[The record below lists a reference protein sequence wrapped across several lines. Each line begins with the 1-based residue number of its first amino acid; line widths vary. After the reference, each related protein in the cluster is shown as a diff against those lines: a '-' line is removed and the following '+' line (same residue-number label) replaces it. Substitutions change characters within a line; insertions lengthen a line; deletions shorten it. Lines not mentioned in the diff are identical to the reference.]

1 MRTATKNSV
10 YFVSY
15 LILLF
20 LVWAGWVYFIYPWM
34 ITLGDKTLAY
44 AVVNICL
51 RLLIWVVP
59 VFLYLKYVD
68 RIDPMEYLKLRQ
80 HWRKGLWIGLFLS
93 MLNGIIAILRFGIP
107 HLNMHDVSWNS
118 ILSTSLLIG
127 VIEEIPFRGF
137 IFQKIQE
144 SYGFLRGV
152 LLSSLLFVGI
162 HLPGWILLQAFS
174 MALVLSIFLFG
185 IVMAVLL
192 TASHSLWSSIVV
204 HSLNDFLAVVVF
216 HH

>member
-1 MRTATKNSV
+1 MSTAIKNSL

-15 LILLF
+15 LVLF
-20 LVWAGWVYFIYPWM
+20 YLIWTGWVYFIYPWM
-34 ITLGDKTLAY
+34 MILGDKTLAY

-51 RLLIWVVP
+51 RLVIWVLP

-68 RIDPMEYLKLRQ
+68 QIDPTEYLKLRRQ
-80 HWRKGLWIGLFLS
+80 WRKGIWIGLFLS
-93 MLNGIIAILRFGIP
+93 GINGIISILRFGIP
-107 HLNMHDVSWNS
+107 HLNMQDVSWNS

-127 VIEEIPFRGF
+127 FIEEVPFRGF

-144 SYGFLRGV
+144 RYGFPLGV

-162 HLPGWILLQAFS
+162 HLPGWILLHAFS
-174 MALVLSIFLFG
+174 MVLVLSIFLFG

-192 TASHSLWSSIVV
+192 TASHSLWSTIVV

-216 HH
+216 HR